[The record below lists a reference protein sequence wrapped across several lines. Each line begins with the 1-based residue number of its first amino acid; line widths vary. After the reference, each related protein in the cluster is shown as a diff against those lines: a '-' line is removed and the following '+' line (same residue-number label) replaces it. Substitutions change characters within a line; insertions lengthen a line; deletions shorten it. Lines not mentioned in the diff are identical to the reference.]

1 MSDCKEIGIR
11 IFEIVA
17 SQMSSSGAILKLDV
31 ISNLMFNF
39 ENVKRKTNRH
49 KRSSLSSIVVKSLHE
64 ECKKRRRRKT
74 KARKILTL

>member
-17 SQMSSSGAILKLDV
+17 SEIFQLKFQI
-31 ISNLMFNF
+31 ISNLMFYF

-49 KRSSLSSIVVKSLHE
+49 KWSSLSSILVKPLHE

-74 KARKILTL
+74 KARKIPTL